1 MKIESCPPFF
11 EEMEEETR
19 KALNDLA
26 RHRMIHRVLAD
37 IRIDL
42 EIYEIEGWD
51 KLEYIRTLQKE
62 IGDLGNADRITK
74 QNSDHCA

>member
-1 MKIESCPPFF
+1 
-11 EEMEEETR
+11 MEEETR

-42 EIYEIEGWD
+42 EICEIEGWD

-74 QNSDHCA
+74 